1 MAKGKWAQGIPP
13 RDFQWVIK
21 DKFAVC
27 EKLGGYGE
35 QHRAVRRQEEVIWV
49 RERRFR
55 YVISLTPGDDLS
67 GYDELGVRWKHW
79 PLSTSGELEP
89 ALGAIYA
96 ELQKL
101 LRTDSP
107 ILIHME
113 EVSDRMAGFIGGY
126 LVFTGMVP
134 DVSEAIQLTEKLMK
148 TALGTGGRQMITA
161 ASKIVED
168 RAKAASKAD
177 AEPTT

>member
-13 RDFQWVIK
+13 RDFKWVIK
-21 DKFAVC
+21 DKLAIC

-55 YVISLTPGDDLS
+55 YVISLQPGDDLS

-79 PLSTSGELEP
+79 PLPAAGELEP
-89 ALGAIYA
+89 SLSAIYP

-101 LRTDSP
+101 IRSDSP

-113 EVSDRMAGFIGGY
+113 EVSDRLAGFIGGY
-126 LVFTGMVP
+126 IVYTGMVP
-134 DVSEAIQLTEKLMK
+134 DVSEAIQLTERLMER
-148 TALGTGGRQMITA
+148 ALGPAGRQLITA
-161 ASKIVED
+161 TSRLVEENE
-168 RAKAASKAD
+168 AADDMA
-177 AEPTT
+177 AEST

>member
-13 RDFQWVIK
+13 RDFKWVIK
-21 DKFAVC
+21 DKLAIC

-55 YVISLTPGDDLS
+55 YVISLQPGDDLS

-79 PLSTSGELEP
+79 PLPTIGELEP
-89 ALGAIYA
+89 SLNVIYP

-101 LRTDSP
+101 IRSDAP
-107 ILIHME
+107 ILVHME
-113 EVSDRMAGFIGGY
+113 EVSDRLAGFIGGY
-126 LVFTGMVP
+126 IVYTGMVP
-134 DVSEAIQLTEKLMK
+134 DVSEAIQLTERLMER
-148 TALGTGGRQMITA
+148 ALGPAGRQLIA
-161 ASKIVED
+161 ATSQLVEENEAVQD
-168 RAKAASKAD
+168 MAAES
-177 AEPTT
+177 T